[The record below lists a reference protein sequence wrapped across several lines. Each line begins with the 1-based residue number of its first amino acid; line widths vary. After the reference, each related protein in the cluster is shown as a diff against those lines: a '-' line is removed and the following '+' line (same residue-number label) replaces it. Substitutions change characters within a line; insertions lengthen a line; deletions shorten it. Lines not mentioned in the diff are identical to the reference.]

1 MLSYRHHFHAGNF
14 ADIHKHF
21 CLYHCLQYFNRKA
34 KSYLYHDTHGGAGL
48 YDTSH
53 ADAQKNREA
62 ATGIEALEKQ
72 TTLPA
77 ELVEFISCI
86 RTIAPAPLYPGSPL
100 IAAHL
105 LRPDDTLR
113 TCERHPSDYPILCNN
128 LKNKRKKHTLIQASD
143 GYQDLIASLPPPQHR
158 ALILIDPPYEEK
170 QDYQR
175 IIHTLE
181 RSFKRFSQATI
192 LIWHPQLQRLEACEL
207 PQQLIHLAEKFDLDY
222 LQSQLTI
229 KAPSPDG
236 YGMHGSY
243 MTLINPPYL
252 LPQQLANAQDA
263 LITALAQDTHTQHQ
277 LNSHIR

>member
-14 ADIHKHF
+14 ADVHKHL

-34 KSYLYHDTHGGAGL
+34 KPYLYHDTHGGAGL

-62 ATGIEALEKQ
+62 ETGIEALEKQ
-72 TTLPA
+72 ASLPA
-77 ELVEFISCI
+77 ELAEFVACM

-105 LRPDDTLR
+105 LRRDDTLR
-113 TCERHPSDYPILCNN
+113 TCELHPTDYPVLRDN
-128 LKNKRKKHTLIQASD
+128 LKMQRKKHTLIQASN

-175 IIHTLE
+175 ILRTLE
-181 RSFKRFSQATI
+181 KSLQRFPPATL

-207 PQQLIHLAEKFDLDY
+207 PQHLIHLAKKFNLDY

-229 KAPSPDG
+229 KAPNPNG

-243 MTLINPPYL
+243 MTILNPPYL
-252 LPQQLANAQDA
+252 LPQILENSQTA
-263 LITALAQDTHTQHQ
+263 LVKALAQDAHAQHQ
-277 LNSHIR
+277 LTQHIR